1 MAMESRL
8 LAQNK
13 PRPFRA
19 HSPGRNK
26 AHPVQHRL
34 RGGMIGG
41 GLGLDGGDAG
51 LFEGPAAG
59 GADSLGG
66 VALMFIFRQKAAANF
81 RLAVFGQAL
90 ETEVAYPVAGI
101 VPVKP
106 PCGVPDLLLGVG
118 EGKIQHIGVGL
129 DELRVGGAGQKGA
142 YPIGL
147 QGDEKKTFGEKLH
160 DKTSGL
166 RFCPV
171 QHKPGR
177 GVKRLT
183 YAPAAIIISL

>member
-1 MAMESRL
+1 
-8 LAQNK
+8 
-13 PRPFRA
+13 
-19 HSPGRNK
+19 
-26 AHPVQHRL
+26 
-34 RGGMIGG
+34 MIGG

-90 ETEVAYPVAGI
+90 EAEVACPVAGI
-101 VPVKP
+101 VLVKP
-106 PCGVPDLLLGVG
+106 PCGVPDPLLGVG

-142 YPIGL
+142 HPIGL
-147 QGDEKKTFGEKLH
+147 QGDEKKTFGDKLH

-166 RFCPV
+166 HLCPV

>member
-19 HSPGRNK
+19 HSPGRHEP
-26 AHPVQHRL
+26 HPVQHRL

-81 RLAVFGQAL
+81 GWPF
-90 ETEVAYPVAGI
+90 
-101 VPVKP
+101 
-106 PCGVPDLLLGVG
+106 
-118 EGKIQHIGVGL
+118 
-129 DELRVGGAGQKGA
+129 
-142 YPIGL
+142 
-147 QGDEKKTFGEKLH
+147 
-160 DKTSGL
+160 SGRPL
-166 RFCPV
+166 KQRSPTQSPESFW
-171 QHKPGR
+171 
-177 GVKRLT
+177 
-183 YAPAAIIISL
+183 

>member
-34 RGGMIGG
+34 RCGMIGG

-66 VALMFIFRQKAAANF
+66 VALMFIFRQKAVADLG
-81 RLAVFGQAL
+81 LAVFGQAL
-90 ETEVAYPVAGI
+90 EAEVAYPVAGI
-101 VPVKP
+101 VLVKP
-106 PCGVPDLLLGVG
+106 PCGVPDSLLGMR
-118 EGKIQHIGVGL
+118 EGKVQHIGVGL

-142 YPIGL
+142 HSVGL

-166 RFCPV
+166 HFCSV
-171 QHKPGR
+171 
-177 GVKRLT
+177 
-183 YAPAAIIISL
+183 

>member
-34 RGGMIGG
+34 RGGIAGVS
-41 GLGLDGGDAG
+41 LGLNGGDAG

-59 GADSLGG
+59 SADSLGG
-66 VALMFIFRQKAAANF
+66 VALVFIFRQKAAANF

-90 ETEVAYPVAGI
+90 EAEVAYPVAGI
-101 VPVKP
+101 VLVKP
-106 PCGVPDLLLGVG
+106 PCGVLDPLLGVG
-118 EGKIQHIGVGL
+118 EGKVWHIGVGL

-142 YPIGL
+142 HPIRL
-147 QGDEKKTFGEKLH
+147 QGDEKKTFGDKLH

>member
-1 MAMESRL
+1 MESRL

-26 AHPVQHRL
+26 AHPVQNRL
-34 RGGMIGG
+34 RGGIAGVS
-41 GLGLDGGDAG
+41 LGLDGGDAG

-90 ETEVAYPVAGI
+90 EAEVAYPVAGI

-160 DKTSGL
+160 DKTSGQH
-166 RFCPV
+166 FCPV

>member
-1 MAMESRL
+1 MDSRL

-19 HSPGRNK
+19 HRPGRNK

-34 RGGMIGG
+34 RGSMIGG

-66 VALMFIFRQKAAANF
+66 VALMFIFRQQAVANF

-90 ETEVAYPVAGI
+90 EAEVTYPVAGI
-101 VPVKP
+101 VLVKP
-106 PCGVPDLLLGVG
+106 PCVN
-118 EGKIQHIGVGL
+118 
-129 DELRVGGAGQKGA
+129 R
-142 YPIGL
+142 
-147 QGDEKKTFGEKLH
+147 
-160 DKTSGL
+160 
-166 RFCPV
+166 
-171 QHKPGR
+171 
-177 GVKRLT
+177 
-183 YAPAAIIISL
+183 IISIFSLQY